1 MTTAIEVSRLRYA
14 YDAQDGGET
23 HIVFDGLD
31 LSVRQGSFVAILGL
45 LFLCAF
51 LILLLAGGAV
61 VAMF

>member
-31 LSVRQGSFVAILGL
+31 LSVRSEEHTSELQSRE
-45 LFLCAF
+45 
-51 LILLLAGGAV
+51 
-61 VAMF
+61 

>member
-31 LSVRQGSFVAILGL
+31 LSVRQGSFVS
-45 LFLCAF
+45 
-51 LILLLAGGAV
+51 
-61 VAMF
+61 MP